1 MIYLIEDKTSRRNDY
16 GWTNE
21 KISTMSDVIS
31 VIENATKLIEM
42 IPEILT
48 DGNVVLF
55 HESFSCMET
64 NEKVEKINDFISQI
78 VNTGNVHIAF
88 FSGSNSQ
95 RLTDGSSCSLNVDI
109 LYTNLDIFIEYY
121 RQGTIDFNY
130 LLFGEDPKLEAR
142 LLQLIQK
149 VNNDNIET
157 PKIES
162 DHKILFFQTSEEP
175 IQVPMSNAIIKGDC
189 DYDCS
194 DTDLAKLVEE
204 QSAYRY
210 DAIYIPLCMGETLSD
225 YLGLRLAMFFKL
237 SDTANKYAHIF
248 IYGVVNSSIFL
259 KNECVEVLKMPGVN
273 YVLADAASLIKS
285 TQLIRKI
292 KKEEYRLGLKSIHL
306 NVPTNIGDNH
316 SIANKWAISRWSLA
330 LGDSDEAIQKNNDDI
345 YSSLYFRYLSALY
358 PPKEVTRLDIKNL
371 LVGKDEKNVEK
382 GIPDLNILYVD
393 DEADEGWYELLCNI
407 IYDENNIDFD
417 YVGHQLKSMTE
428 TEIVNHVMKKIKSSD
443 ANVVILDLRLH
454 SHDFNDTN
462 IKDITGYKLLKE
474 IKQYNRGIQVL
485 MFSAT
490 NKIWNLQALQKA
502 EVDGFIM
509 KEAPEI
515 SNGEDTITQSICQL
529 VNSLSECSKHTYRK
543 SLWKTIQNEKEYINK
558 LRRKNKI
565 NLEYAKAVEV
575 LLTMTEDAL
584 FSKNLQYAYATAFMN
599 LFRIIEAT
607 ANEWIDPDVVVEVKG
622 TGKVRSYFKLRKDDS
637 KLLKFNTN
645 EFNANPKE
653 KLVFDK
659 DNPSL
664 PYFQKICNTLHV
676 VRAYNLD
683 AFNIVAKRNNFTH
696 PNLIENDEIEKFTVK
711 DVLSVFNLV
720 KQIIMNQQF
729 D

>member
-16 GWTNE
+16 GWTND
-21 KISTMSDVIS
+21 KISTISDVIT
-31 VIENATKLIEM
+31 VIENATKLTEM
-42 IPEILT
+42 IPEILM

-55 HESFSCMET
+55 HESFSRTET
-64 NEKVEKINDFISQI
+64 NETVGKINDFISQI
-78 VNTGNVHIAF
+78 VNAGNVHIAF

-95 RLTDGSSCSLNVDI
+95 RLTDGASCSLNVDI
-109 LYTNLDIFIEYY
+109 LYTNLDVFIEYY

-162 DHKILFFQTSEEP
+162 DRKILYFLTSEEP
-175 IQVPMSNAIIKGDC
+175 IQVPVSNATIKDDC
-189 DYDCS
+189 DYDCA
-194 DTDLAKLVEE
+194 DIDLAKLVEE
-204 QSAYRY
+204 QSSYQY

-237 SDTANKYAHIF
+237 SDTANKYSHIF
-248 IYGVVNSSIFL
+248 IYGVVNSSMLL

-273 YVLADAASLIKS
+273 YVLADATSLIKS

-292 KKEEYRLGLKSIHL
+292 KKDEYRLGLKSIHL
-306 NVPTNIGDNH
+306 NIPTNIGDNH

-330 LGDSDEAIQKNNDDI
+330 LGDIDEAIQKNNDEI

-358 PPKEVTRLDIKNL
+358 PPKEVTRLGEKSLLITKGEKNL
-371 LVGKDEKNVEK
+371 EQ
-382 GIPDLNILYVD
+382 GIPNLNILYVD
-393 DEADEGWYELLCNI
+393 DEADEGWYELLCHI

-428 TEIVNHVMKKIKSSD
+428 IEIVNHVMKKIKSSD
-443 ANVVILDLRLH
+443 TNVVILDLRLH
-454 SHDFNDTN
+454 SHDFNDTS
-462 IKDITGYKLLKE
+462 IMDITGYKLLKD

-490 NKIWNLQALQKA
+490 NKIWNLQALQNA
-502 EVDGFIM
+502 GVDGFIM
-509 KEAPEI
+509 KEAPEV
-515 SNGEDTITQSICQL
+515 SNGEDTTTQSICQL

-543 SLWKTIQNEKEYINK
+543 SLWETIQNEKEFIKK
-558 LRRKNKI
+558 LRRKNII

-584 FSKNLQYAYATAFMN
+584 FSKDLQYAYATAFMN

-607 ANEWIDPDVVVEVKG
+607 ANEWIDQKAVIEEMDSGE
-622 TGKVRSYFKLRKDDS
+622 VRSYYKFRKDDS
-637 KLLKFNTN
+637 QLLEFSTKEYNSSSSKKLFYYRNQGL
-645 EFNANPKE
+645 
-653 KLVFDK
+653 
-659 DNPSL
+659 S
-664 PYFQKICNTLHV
+664 YFQKICNTLHV
-676 VRAYNLD
+676 VGAYNQD
-683 AFNIVAKRNNFTH
+683 AYNIVTKRNNFTH
-696 PNLIENDEIEKFTVK
+696 PNLIENCEIENFTIQ
-711 DVLSVFNLV
+711 DVLSIFNLV
-720 KQIIMNQQF
+720 EQLIMNQ
-729 D
+729 